1 MSDAVFRLEIVT
13 PAAMF
18 SRDITHIRL
27 KDESGF
33 FGVMKGHEDFLTVL
47 LPSLCYYLD
56 SSGKEV
62 FLAVDAGVFSVRDG
76 VAVLTSRE
84 VFESA
89 DPRKLAELIESAFEQ
104 RRQSE
109 ATLREMLGN
118 IEKSF
123 MEKMIGFLREF
134 P

>member
-1 MSDAVFRLEIVT
+1 MSDALFRLDIVT

-18 SRDITHIRL
+18 SREVTHIRL

-33 FGVMKGHEDFLTVL
+33 FGIMNGHEDFLTVL
-47 LPSLCYYLD
+47 LPSLCYYRD

-62 FLAVDAGVFSVRDG
+62 FLAVDAGVFSVRNG
-76 VAVLTSRE
+76 IATLTSRE

-89 DPRKLAELIESAFEQ
+89 DPQKLAELIETTFEE
-104 RRQSE
+104 RRKSE
-109 ATLREMLGN
+109 ATLRDMLGN

-123 MEKMIGFLREF
+123 MEKMAGFLREF

>member
-1 MSDAVFRLEIVT
+1 MSGASFKLNVVT

-27 KDESGF
+27 RDESGF
-33 FGVMKGHEDFLTVL
+33 FGVMRGHTDFLTVL
-47 LPSLCYYLD
+47 LPSLCYYRDL
-56 SSGKEV
+56 SGKEV
-62 FLAVDAGVFSVRDG
+62 FLAVDAGVFSVRNG
-76 VAVLTSRE
+76 IATLTSRE
-84 VFESA
+84 VFESE

-104 RRQSE
+104 RRKSE
-109 ATLREMLGN
+109 AALREMLGN

-123 MEKMIGFLREF
+123 VEKMAGFLRET

>member
-18 SRDITHIRL
+18 SREITHFRL

-33 FGVMKGHEDFLTVL
+33 FGIMKGHEDFLTVL
-47 LPSLCYYLD
+47 LPSLCYYQD

-62 FLAVDAGVFSVRDG
+62 FLAVDAGVFSVRNG
-76 VAVLTSRE
+76 VATLTSRE
-84 VFESA
+84 VFESG
-89 DPRKLAELIESAFEQ
+89 DPRKLVELIESAFEQ